1 MTDDSPSYE
10 DLAREIRV
18 NMSED
23 GDPASDRY
31 TSLLRNLSEVER
43 LKKEARVKRL
53 SEKIDPNVVISAG
66 GSIAGILLVIRAEKW
81 AVLTSKAFSLISKIR
96 I

>member
-10 DLAREIRV
+10 DLAREIRT

-23 GDPASDRY
+23 GDPASERY

-43 LKKEARVKRL
+43 LKKEARIKSESTRTWL
-53 SEKIDPNVVISAG
+53 SAREGPSQGSSSSFVRRSGRCSPARRSA
-66 GSIAGILLVIRAEKW
+66 
-81 AVLTSKAFSLISKIR
+81 
-96 I
+96 

>member
-1 MTDDSPSYE
+1 MTDSPSYE

-18 NMSED
+18 NMAED
-23 GDPASDRY
+23 GDPASERY

-43 LKKEARVKRL
+43 LKKEARIKRL
-53 SEKIDPNVVISAG
+53 SARIDPNVVISAG

-81 AVLTSKAFSLISKIR
+81 AVLTSKAFGLISKIR

>member
-1 MTDDSPSYE
+1 MTDNVPDYE

-23 GDPASDRY
+23 GDPASERY
-31 TSLLRNLSEVER
+31 SSLLKNLAEVER
-43 LKKEARVKRL
+43 LKKETRVKRL
-53 SEKIDPNVVISAG
+53 SERIDPNVVISAG
-66 GSIAGILLVIRAEKW
+66 GSLAGILLVIRAEKW
-81 AVLTSKAFSLISKIR
+81 AVLTSKAFGLISKIR

>member
-10 DLAREIRV
+10 DLAQEIRT
-18 NMSED
+18 NMAED
-23 GDPASDRY
+23 GDPASERY

-43 LKKEARVKRL
+43 LKKEARIKRL
-53 SEKIDPNVVISAG
+53 SERIDPNVVISAG
-66 GSIAGILLVIRAEKW
+66 GSIAGILLVIRAERW

>member
-10 DLAREIRV
+10 DLAREIRT
-18 NMSED
+18 NMAD
-23 GDPASDRY
+23 GDPASERY

-43 LKKEARVKRL
+43 LKKEARIKRL
-53 SEKIDPNVVISAG
+53 SERIDPNVVISAG

>member
-1 MTDDSPSYE
+1 MTDTSPSYE
-10 DLAREIRV
+10 DLAQEIRT
-18 NMSED
+18 NMIED
-23 GDPASDRY
+23 GDPASERY

-43 LKKEARVKRL
+43 LKKEARIKRL
-53 SEKIDPNVVISAG
+53 SERIDPNVVISAG